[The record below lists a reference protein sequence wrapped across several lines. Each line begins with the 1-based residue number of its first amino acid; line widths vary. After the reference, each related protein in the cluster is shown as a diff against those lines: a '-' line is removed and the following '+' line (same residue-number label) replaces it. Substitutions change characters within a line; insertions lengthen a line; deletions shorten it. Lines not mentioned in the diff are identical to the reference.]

1 MKQRRSL
8 LLSHLVSLCED
19 KEAHRRRIAYGRWIT
34 RETGEDQVSPSFLP
48 FLLLPLLSPSIDHRR
63 SISTV
68 SAGSGQS
75 AYQDP
80 VRPVYTTR
88 TGQYRMK

>member
-34 RETGEDQVSPSFLP
+34 RETGEDQKK
-48 FLLLPLLSPSIDHRR
+48 
-63 SISTV
+63 
-68 SAGSGQS
+68 
-75 AYQDP
+75 
-80 VRPVYTTR
+80 RPRAATTR
-88 TGQYRMK
+88 GRPASSDDAQATREQRRRAGDPRAATASGRGRR